1 MDNKSTEKINRL
13 QNIKK
18 IIEKYNI
25 EQQEEIL
32 GIFQEINN
40 IIINENKNGFF
51 INLTNLD
58 ESIIIKLEKYIE
70 YVLLQEKHLMN
81 IESQKKEYEGIF

>member
-32 GIFQEINN
+32 GIFQENNN

>member
-32 GIFQEINN
+32 GIFQENN
-40 IIINENKNGFF
+40 DIIINENKNGFF

>member
-18 IIEKYNI
+18 TIEKYNI

-32 GIFQEINN
+32 GIFQENN
-40 IIINENKNGFF
+40 DIIINENKNGFF

-58 ESIIIKLEKYIE
+58 ESIILKLEKYIE